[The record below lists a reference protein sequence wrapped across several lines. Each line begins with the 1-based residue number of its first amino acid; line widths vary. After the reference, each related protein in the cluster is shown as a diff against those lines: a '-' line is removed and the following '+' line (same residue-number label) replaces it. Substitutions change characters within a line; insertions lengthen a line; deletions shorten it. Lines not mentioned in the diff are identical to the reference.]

1 MLEYLNGEMENAE
14 VLGLELKCYGKGE
27 AVVLVPRITGQMQTT
42 IDRKGKAQ
50 STVWLP
56 SSLSDSYAALPDQN
70 LGQRL
75 LRVLNWAVENTV
87 FVKGVSQRPSF
98 GVQNKTGM
106 RMVSFYYD
114 GTIYILL
121 NYTNNDQYMG
131 GIEGRQEFTRRT
143 SKRRGCLIQT
153 SIQRRSFP
161 EETRQRSCRT

>member
-1 MLEYLNGEMENAE
+1 MENAE

-98 GVQNKTGM
+98 GFKNKTGM

-131 GIEGRQEFTRRT
+131 GIEGRQEFTRDLKKAGLLDSNVDPAEVVSGRT
-143 SKRRGCLIQT
+143 C
-153 SIQRRSFP
+153 
-161 EETRQRSCRT
+161 QRSCRT